1 MYNFKR
7 DDYNRYVV
15 IYMIISYSFK
25 NFRSFKKETTLNLKA
40 SAQTTFNENLI
51 RKKGIRILPSA
62 VIYGA
67 NASGKSSIITSLN
80 VFRSIVISGSL
91 VSSDKELQNLEIYP
105 FAYDKDITP
114 MSFDID
120 FISNNYR
127 MRYYL
132 SISIEPFSERG
143 KRTVEYEQLDLI
155 EKNNTTNLYIRKN
168 NNVTISE
175 NEKAR
180 KILKIN
186 DDLFSPMMN
195 KLNENLDPVELF
207 LARGFKNFINSELA
221 DTVIDFFQ
229 DIYVVTDFTLR
240 STSVRITSSDRIT
253 PDFSIWNDLLEGF
266 VKSADF
272 GPQKI
277 RFMSKESKDEH
288 SANMELRSIYHYN
301 DKNISIPAELTESR
315 GTIKLIDFAIAFQTF
330 FNKGGTFIIDEF
342 DAALHPEMVKGIL
355 SVFNNIE
362 INKEG
367 AQLVFSTHNPIFLN
381 NRIFRRDQI
390 LFVEKD
396 KNSYQS
402 ALYSLSDFGSKNVRN
417 DENYLI
423 NYFKGKYSAL
433 PYIDFSK
440 VLKKEDNN
448 NV

>member
-1 MYNFKR
+1 MYNFER

-402 ALYSLSDFGSKNVRN
+402 ALYSLSDFGSENVRN

-423 NYFKGKYSAL
+423 NYFKGKYSTL

-440 VLKKEDNN
+440 VLKKEDNK

>member
-132 SISIEPFSERG
+132 SINIEPFSERG

-402 ALYSLSDFGSKNVRN
+402 ALYSLSDFGSENVRN

-423 NYFKGKYSAL
+423 NYFKGKYSTL

-440 VLKKEDNN
+440 VLKEEDNN

>member
-15 IYMIISYSFK
+15 VYMIISYSFK

-132 SISIEPFSERG
+132 SICIEPFSERG

-175 NEKAR
+175 KAR

-186 DDLFSPMMN
+186 DDLFLPMMN

-402 ALYSLSDFGSKNVRN
+402 ALYSLSDFGSENVRN

-423 NYFKGKYSAL
+423 NYFKGKYSTL

>member
-132 SISIEPFSERG
+132 SINIEPFSERG

-240 STSVRITSSDRIT
+240 STSVRITSSDRIA

-402 ALYSLSDFGSKNVRN
+402 ALYSLSDFGSENVRN

-423 NYFKGKYSAL
+423 NYFKGKYSTL

-440 VLKKEDNN
+440 VLKEEDNN